1 MSTSLIQQTHC
12 QFGSKPISIKCQFP
26 QQSWCRTKYQWVG
39 HDNNSPIR
47 DKYTNPMPIW
57 PIQYHILAT
66 YQPQVQIKLSIID
79 RSANPPP
86 IHIQSQYRLM
96 QVSNVRIH
104 WTHWPLALAGIGA
117 GLVVD
122 CQISIKVLISL
133 TLTWICSRMPW
144 TLSICANGFA
154 ALGTSATKKR
164 ENVGI
169 LKKKNGGGE
178 STQIPLLL

>member
-1 MSTSLIQQTHC
+1 
-12 QFGSKPISIKCQFP
+12 
-26 QQSWCRTKYQWVG
+26 
-39 HDNNSPIR
+39 
-47 DKYTNPMPIW
+47 MPIW

-66 YQPQVQIKLSIID
+66 YQPQVQKKLSIID

-86 IHIQSQYRLM
+86 IHIQSQYRPM

-122 CQISIKVLISL
+122 CQISKVLIPL
-133 TLTWICSRMPW
+133 TLTWICSGMPW

-169 LKKKNGGGE
+169 LKKKNTGGGLPK
-178 STQIPLLL
+178 SHFFCNLAKWFLACQIHSEVLKHVLQWEGSVIWSLSAYFVLDSRELIL